1 MNAAFCP
8 FFTEFLETVTKASC
22 ATGVAVGVGVGVGVA
37 DGAGVGV
44 ATTPVGENVVKCE

>member
-22 ATGVAVGVGVGVGVA
+22 GATVAVGVGVGEGVA
-37 DGAGVGV
+37 P
-44 ATTPVGENVVKCE
+44 PVGENVVVCE